1 MQLAGFQTWIGQ
13 VDVKSSPVYFYV
25 QRNTNFSSGGPI
37 PFQVERL
44 NIGNAMNL
52 SSGKFT
58 APRAGIYS
66 FSFTGWVYFPPSSSR
81 LSLYVGMYFNDNLIG
96 RGEADEV
103 GTVSQYDTVS
113 LQSTLNLQAGD
124 EIWVQISLMS
134 IRTYLHDDGYH
145 YTHFTGWLLEENQ
158 ENIFQ

>member
-1 MQLAGFQTWIGQ
+1 
-13 VDVKSSPVYFYV
+13 
-25 QRNTNFSSGGPI
+25 
-37 PFQVERL
+37 
-44 NIGNAMNL
+44 
-52 SSGKFT
+52 
-58 APRAGIYS
+58 
-66 FSFTGWVYFPPSSSR
+66 
-81 LSLYVGMYFNDNLIG
+81 MYFNDNLIG

-103 GTVSQYDTVS
+103 GTVAQYDTVS